1 LSEVGDN
8 ALIFDLAYNHKYVYL
23 FNNIINRFQ
32 LKLKD
37 RRVAGNILAEEL
49 KGVMKKEK
57 DEKKLMC

>member
-8 ALIFDLAYNHKYVYL
+8 ALIFDLAYNYKYVYL